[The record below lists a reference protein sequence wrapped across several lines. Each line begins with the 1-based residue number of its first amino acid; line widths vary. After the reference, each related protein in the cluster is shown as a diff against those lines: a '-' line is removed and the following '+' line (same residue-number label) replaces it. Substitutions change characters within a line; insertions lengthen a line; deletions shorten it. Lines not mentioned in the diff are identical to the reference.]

1 MAYPHALQTALF
13 RAGRSAT
20 GAVLGRRAAH
30 YTQAALAVD
39 PDKRRRLCADC
50 AVTVVRENF
59 DAGRKAAQRPESVA
73 KRAATQRMH
82 KQAIQDW
89 KPSDQLGWLTRDVYV
104 QRVQP
109 ELVHVAEVPDTC
121 SAGGERTVLLSY
133 PGRRART
140 ASTAL
145 AGVGETGGNF
155 GPRRMQ

>member
-73 KRAATQRMH
+73 KRAATQRMY

-89 KPSDQLGWLTRDVYV
+89 KPSDQLGWLTREVYV
-104 QRVQP
+104 KRVQ
-109 ELVHVAEVPDTC
+109 A
-121 SAGGERTVLLSY
+121 
-133 PGRRART
+133 
-140 ASTAL
+140 AL
-145 AGVGETGGNF
+145 ASVAKSRIRSALGVSEPYSSDIQAGKRVPH
-155 GPRRMQ
+155 PRHWQALAQLVGVSSNV